1 MWPSTAV
8 TPTRNMPG
16 WRPPPSSANS
26 SGSLTTTSTGAW
38 PRTSALKFET
48 SGTPPS
54 WAARRHRLSIFA
66 ALLLSS
72 VLVVACATAPAA
84 IAPTAVPPTVALTL
98 IADGQTRALAT
109 TARTVGQAL
118 SEAGLP
124 LAPADIVDPPA
135 ATPLTAAIEGAPLTI
150 TVVRVTETTEVI
162 PEAIPF
168 GRRIVRSTELSP
180 EDPPRLLQTGQAG
193 LREVTVR
200 IVYRDGL
207 EVERWPTA
215 TTVVEAARDEIIMIG
230 VAAARDRMTFAGVLA
245 LIDDGR
251 AVVLDG
257 ATDAPRQLA
266 VAGALD
272 GRVFQLSPDGSQLL
286 YTIGQSDTDSFRN
299 ALWVIATAPDALPR
313 PLDIENVLWAGWD
326 PAAATPRIAYTT
338 ARSTTLPPG
347 WEASNDL
354 WLLDL
359 PPDDTSTAPVR
370 LIESYA
376 AAYAWWGGQYAW
388 SPDGRLAYAF
398 ADEVGVLAMPTTEA
412 AALLDPTTAQ
422 PPPRTI
428 LHTFSEYDTGADWA
442 WLPALAWSADG
453 RFLAFTNHVDEDETT
468 GARFDLRL
476 ADVAAVNQATLVESA
491 GIWSF
496 AHWSPT
502 GAQIATLQA
511 TDPAAGQDSG
521 YALWLADSDGS
532 DARRLFPPEGE
543 SGSFARLQPLAWGPD
558 ADRLAFIF
566 DDALHILELSTG
578 EVYRAGRDDTISSH
592 PTWAPYGP
600 GSAP

>member
-1 MWPSTAV
+1 M
-8 TPTRNMPG
+8 
-16 WRPPPSSANS
+16 
-26 SGSLTTTSTGAW
+26 L
-38 PRTSALKFET
+38 
-48 SGTPPS
+48 
-54 WAARRHRLSIFA
+54 
-66 ALLLSS
+66 
-72 VLVVACATAPAA
+72 
-84 IAPTAVPPTVALTL
+84 ALTL
-98 IADGQTRALAT
+98 IADGQSRTLTT

-118 SEAGLP
+118 AEANVM
-124 LAPADIVDPPA
+124 LAPADEVDPPP
-135 ATPLTAAIEGAPLTI
+135 ATPLPAAAEGAPFTI

-168 GRRIVRSTELSP
+168 GRRIVRSTELAP
-180 EDPPRLLQTGQAG
+180 DDPPRLLQTGQAG

-215 TTVVEAARDEIIMIG
+215 ATTVEAARDEIIMIG
-230 VAAARDRMTFAGVLA
+230 VTAERDRMTFAGLLA

-266 VAGALD
+266 VTGALD
-272 GRVFQLSPDGSQLL
+272 GRVFQLSPDGGQLL
-286 YTIGQSDTDSFRN
+286 YTVGQSDTDSFHN
-299 ALWVIATAPDALPR
+299 ALWVVATAPDAVPR
-313 PLDIENVLWAGWD
+313 PLEIENVLWAGWD
-326 PAAATPRIAYTT
+326 PASATPRIAYTT

-359 PPDDTSTAPVR
+359 PPDGVPAAPVR

-398 ADEVGVLAMPTTEA
+398 ADEIGVLTMPTTEA
-412 AALLDPTTAQ
+412 AALLDPTTAE
-422 PPPRTI
+422 PPPRNV
-428 LHTFSEYDTGADWA
+428 LHTFREYDTGADWA
-442 WLPALAWSADG
+442 WLPALSWSADS
-453 RFLAFTNHVDEDETT
+453 RFLAFTDHAGEDETI

-476 ADVAAVNQATLVESA
+476 ANVATGSQTILAESA

-496 AHWSPT
+496 VHWSLS
-502 GAQIATLQA
+502 GAQLASLRATN
-511 TDPAAGQDSG
+511 PAAGQDSS

-543 SGSFARLQPLAWGPD
+543 SGAFARLQPLAWGPD

-566 DDALHILELSTG
+566 DDALHILELSSG
-578 EVYRAGRDDTISSH
+578 ELYRADRDDTVSSH
-592 PTWAPYGP
+592 PTWAPYG
-600 GSAP
+600 STADQ

>member
-1 MWPSTAV
+1 M
-8 TPTRNMPG
+8 R
-16 WRPPPSSANS
+16 WRPPPFSQLKRLIDDDLNWRVA
-26 SGSLTTTSTGAW
+26 GD
-38 PRTSALKFET
+38 PALKFAT
-48 SGTPPS
+48 LN
-54 WAARRHRLSIFA
+54 AAQFGGVAAPAQIFA

-72 VLVVACATAPAA
+72 VCRRLRSRRRRCAHGRRPAHRCPDA
-84 IAPTAVPPTVALTL
+84 
-98 IADGQTRALAT
+98 IADGQTRPLVT

-118 SEAGLP
+118 SEVGIP
-124 LAPADIVDPPA
+124 LAPADEVDPPPT
-135 ATPLTAAIEGAPLTI
+135 TPLPAAAEGAPFTI
-150 TVVRVTETTEVI
+150 TVIRVTETTEVI

-180 EDPPRLLQTGQAG
+180 DDPPRLLQTGQAG

-257 ATDAPRQLA
+257 ATDAPRQLTT

-299 ALWVIATAPDALPR
+299 ALWVIATTPDALPR

-359 PPDDTSTAPVR
+359 PPDGTSTAPVW
-370 LIESYA
+370 LIESTLRPTPA
-376 AAYAWWGGQYAW
+376 GWAV
-388 SPDGRLAYAF
+388 RLVARRTAGL
-398 ADEVGVLAMPTTEA
+398 ADEVGGWAMPTTEA

-422 PPPRTI
+422 PPRTI
-428 LHTFSEYDTGADWA
+428 CTPSANRHWRRLG
-442 WLPALAWSADG
+442 LPALPG
-453 RFLAFTNHVDEDETT
+453 RRLPFCLHQPRREDETT
-468 GARFDLRL
+468 GAL
-476 ADVAAVNQATLVESA
+476 
-491 GIWSF
+491 
-496 AHWSPT
+496 
-502 GAQIATLQA
+502 
-511 TDPAAGQDSG
+511 
-521 YALWLADSDGS
+521 
-532 DARRLFPPEGE
+532 
-543 SGSFARLQPLAWGPD
+543 
-558 ADRLAFIF
+558 
-566 DDALHILELSTG
+566 
-578 EVYRAGRDDTISSH
+578 
-592 PTWAPYGP
+592 
-600 GSAP
+600 

>member
-1 MWPSTAV
+1 LAAQ
-8 TPTRNMPG
+8 RY
-16 WRPPPSSANS
+16 
-26 SGSLTTTSTGAW
+26 W
-38 PRTSALKFET
+38 PR
-48 SGTPPS
+48 
-54 WAARRHRLSIFA
+54 IFA
-66 ALLLSS
+66 TLLLGS
-72 VLVVACATAPAA
+72 VLTVGCAPTPAALAPAA
-84 IAPTAVPPTVALTL
+84 PTVAPAAVALTL
-98 IADGQTRALAT
+98 VADGQSRALTT
-109 TARTVGQAL
+109 TALTVGAAL
-118 SEAGLP
+118 AEAGITV
-124 LAPADIVDPPA
+124 APADEVDPPS
-135 ATPLTAAIEGAPLTI
+135 ATPLSATTGGAPLAITI
-150 TVVRVTETTEVI
+150 IRVTETTEVI

-180 EDPPRLLQTGQAG
+180 DDPPRLLQTGQAG

-207 EVERWPTA
+207 EAERWPTA
-215 TTVVEAARDEIIMIG
+215 ATVVEAARDEIIMIG
-230 VAAARDRMTFAGVLA
+230 VAAERDRMAFDGLLA
-245 LIDDGR
+245 LIDAGR

-266 VAGALD
+266 VEGALD
-272 GRVFQLSPDGSQLL
+272 GRVFQLSPDGAQLL
-286 YTIGQSDTDSFRN
+286 YTIGQSDGDSFRN
-299 ALWVIATAPDALPR
+299 ALWVIATAADAVPR
-313 PLDIENVLWAGWD
+313 SLEIENVLWAGWD

-359 PPDDTSTAPVR
+359 PPDGAPAAPVR

-398 ADEVGVLAMPTTEA
+398 ADEVGVLAVPTAEE
-412 AALLDPTTAQ
+412 AALLDPITAAE
-422 PPPRTI
+422 PPRTV
-428 LHTFSEYDTGADWA
+428 LHTFAEYDTGADWA
-442 WLPALAWSADG
+442 WLPALSWSADS
-453 RFLAFTNHVDEDETT
+453 RFLAFTDYAGEDETT

-476 ADVAAVNQATLVESA
+476 ADVAAGNQATLIENA

-496 AHWSPT
+496 AVWSPA
-502 GAQIATLQA
+502 GSQVAYLQA

-558 ADRLAFIF
+558 AGRLAFIF
-566 DDALHILELSTG
+566 DDALYILELSSG

-600 GSAP
+600 TTGN

>member
-1 MWPSTAV
+1 
-8 TPTRNMPG
+8 
-16 WRPPPSSANS
+16 
-26 SGSLTTTSTGAW
+26 L
-38 PRTSALKFET
+38 
-48 SGTPPS
+48 
-54 WAARRHRLSIFA
+54 AARWHRLGLLA
-66 ALLLSS
+66 ALLLCS
-72 VLVVACATAPAA
+72 LPAVACAPAPAA
-84 IAPTAVPPTVALTL
+84 VAPTATPAALALTL
-98 IADGQTRALAT
+98 VADDQTRALST
-109 TARTVGQAL
+109 TARTVGEAL
-118 SEAGLP
+118 AEAGVA
-124 LAPADIVDPPA
+124 LAPADEVDPPA
-135 ATPLTAAIEGAPLTI
+135 ATVLSAVEGATVTI

-180 EDPPRLLQTGQAG
+180 DDPPRLLQTGQAG

-200 IVYRDGL
+200 IVYRNGL

-230 VAAARDRMTFAGVLA
+230 VAAERDRMTFAGLLA

-257 ATDAPRQLA
+257 ASDAPRQLA
-266 VAGALD
+266 VTGTLD

-286 YTIGQSDTDSFRN
+286 YTIGQSDTDTFRN
-299 ALWVIATAPDALPR
+299 TLWVIATTPDAAPR
-313 PLDIENVLWAGWD
+313 ALDIENVLWAGWD
-326 PAAATPRIAYTT
+326 PSSLTPRIAYTT

-347 WEASNDL
+347 WEANNDL

-359 PPDDTSTAPVR
+359 PPDGVTAAPVR

-398 ADEVGVLAMPTTEA
+398 ADEVGVLTMPTAEE
-412 AALLDPTTAQ
+412 AALLDPTTAA
-422 PPPRTI
+422 PPPRAV
-428 LHTFSEYDTGADWA
+428 LHTFTEYDTGADWA
-442 WLPALAWSADG
+442 WLPALSWSADG
-453 RFLAFTNHVDEDETT
+453 RFLAFTAYAGEDETT

-476 ADVAAVNQATLVESA
+476 ADVAAGNQTVLVENA

-496 AHWSPT
+496 IHGSPT
-502 GAQIATLQA
+502 GAQFAGLRA
-511 TDPAAGQDSG
+511 TDPAAGQASG

-543 SGSFARLQPLAWGPD
+543 SGAFARLQPLAWGPD

-566 DDALHILELSTG
+566 DDALHILELSSG
-578 EVYRAGRDDTISSH
+578 ELYRADRDDTVSSH

-600 GSAP
+600 AAGG